1 MIKLSIKSKNNID
14 VNVSSKKT
22 SFWDKDGDKYFREL
36 PVFEQGRTIVL
47 SVRCLPLVNP
57 CNDFLIGRMMEISDF
72 LNEDVVGAL
81 RMSGVRLFHALM
93 QNGKKVVENLS
104 VRVD

>member
-22 SFWDKDGDKYFREL
+22 SFGTKMVKNIFVNYRFSNK
-36 PVFEQGRTIVL
+36 GRTIVL

-81 RMSGVRLFHALM
+81 HMSGVRLFHALM
-93 QNGKKVVENLS
+93 QNGKKVFENLS